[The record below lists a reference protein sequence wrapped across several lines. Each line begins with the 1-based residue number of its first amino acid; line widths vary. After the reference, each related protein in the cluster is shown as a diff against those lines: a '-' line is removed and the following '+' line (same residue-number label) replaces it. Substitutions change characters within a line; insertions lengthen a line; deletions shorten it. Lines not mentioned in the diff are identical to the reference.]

1 MSKEYGYARIST
13 PKQNIDRQIRNIL
26 AAHPQAHMI
35 KEVFTGTKFQGRKE
49 LDKLL
54 RTVQP
59 GDTIIFDSVSRMS
72 RNAKEG
78 FLLYQD
84 LFNQGINLVFL
95 KEPHINTDTY
105 KRALQGGIPATGTN
119 VDFILDGV
127 NKYLLAL
134 AKEQIR
140 LAFEQAEKEVQ
151 DLHQRTAE
159 GIETARLA
167 GKQIGQKP
175 GTRLVTKNSVAA
187 KEIILKHNKSFGGSL
202 NDIETIRQA
211 GITRKNVLQV
221 QERTTVKYCCLNPV
235 HRRNETLFPGQSKKC
250 RPGDTADGFDLYSV
264 IYALSAWLLPHRS
277 PQRYEKNEM
286 PRQLITVV
294 QAFFVIVQF

>member
-13 PKQNIDRQIRNIL
+13 PKQNIDRQVRNIL
-26 AAHPQAHMI
+26 AEHPHAHMI

-54 RTVQP
+54 RTVKS

-72 RNAKEG
+72 RNAEEG
-78 FLLYQD
+78 FLLYQE

-134 AKEQIR
+134 AKRHLILSLPLNLTFSLRSCFFQI
-140 LAFEQAEKEVQ
+140 FF
-151 DLHQRTAE
+151 
-159 GIETARLA
+159 
-167 GKQIGQKP
+167 QI
-175 GTRLVTKNSVAA
+175 
-187 KEIILKHNKSFGGSL
+187 FL
-202 NDIETIRQA
+202 NYYIH
-211 GITRKNVLQV
+211 K
-221 QERTTVKYCCLNPV
+221 
-235 HRRNETLFPGQSKKC
+235 SKK
-250 RPGDTADGFDLYSV
+250 FFYSRIFSV
-264 IYALSAWLLPHRS
+264 
-277 PQRYEKNEM
+277 QRFQNS
-286 PRQLITVV
+286 
-294 QAFFVIVQF
+294 